1 MQKISP
7 RVFKVTALILL
18 GLIAAPLQAAEQAL
32 LWRVENQQGA
42 SSYLFGTI
50 HSEDPRVLDLPAQVE
65 QALKGA
71 DTLVL
76 EMELTPEAQAE
87 MAKAI
92 MLPAAQKLSDFVP
105 ADLYRE
111 SVSAMAERGY
121 PKELTEKLRPWAVL
135 LTLSMPQPK
144 TGQFL
149 DKVLYDRAKAEGKA
163 VKGLETV
170 DEQVSVFRELSLEDQ
185 QALLRQA
192 LKEYPKLP
200 QMMERL
206 TNAWLQRDMDSIV
219 SLNQESMQGLPEQLQ
234 EQFQRS
240 VIHERNVR
248 MMERARP
255 LLEQGHVFIAVG
267 ALHLVGDDGLVALLR
282 EQGMT
287 LTPLY

>member
-1 MQKISP
+1 MKKISH
-7 RVFKVTALILL
+7 RLFNATALILFAL
-18 GLIAAPLQAAEQAL
+18 LAAPVQAAEQAL
-32 LWRVENQQGA
+32 LWRVENQQGV

-50 HSEDPRVLDLPAQVE
+50 HSEDPRVLDFPAQVE

-76 EMELTPEAQAE
+76 ELELTPEAQAK
-87 MAKAI
+87 MAQAI

-111 SVSAMAERGY
+111 SVSAMAKRGY
-121 PKELTEKLRPWAVL
+121 PEALTAKLRPWAVL

-170 DEQVSVFRELSLEDQ
+170 DEQVSLFRELSLEDQ
-185 QALLRQA
+185 QVLLRQA
-192 LKEYPKLP
+192 LKDYPELP
-200 QMMERL
+200 QMMEKL
-206 TNAWLQRDMDSIV
+206 TNAWLQHDFDTIA

-234 EQFQRS
+234 ERFERS

-248 MMERARP
+248 MAERAKP
-255 LLEQGHVFIAVG
+255 LLKQGHVFIAVG
-267 ALHLVGDDGLVALLR
+267 ALHLIGDDGLVALLR